1 MSPTRTPT
9 EEDLALADGLFRAM
23 RLFKAVATTAAQAC
37 DVGSLERASMLFRLK
52 AGACRAG
59 WLAQQVKLSPSA
71 VTETVEGLERDG
83 LVRRE
88 ADPDDRR
95 AVRVALTADGRRQVL
110 RYENAAAIALV
121 DIFSSLTAAQ
131 RQRLRA
137 AFNDVREII
146 PNDFMTHSQVDAT
159 LRSTSKG
166 HKETANAR

>member
-146 PNDFMTHSQVDAT
+146 PNDFTTHSQVDAT